1 MSARGCRLVA
11 IEGTHASG
19 KTTLVHA
26 LVAHY
31 QAQGVLVGCSEEPAR
46 TSPFM
51 EDIVIHGQGE
61 FDLIAEVDLFGA
73 QLSEQLR
80 ASRHLQLLICDKT
93 VINVL
98 AYARLVLD
106 TPPGSHT
113 AAVVAAMAQFC
124 AAWATVYDAVFYC
137 ADSYHQDNDPMRAK
151 VTHLQDATAHAVL
164 DTCTAAGVALHH
176 IPTGLTVDQ
185 RVTWVARQL
194 QAVLNRQPASR

>member
-1 MSARGCRLVA
+1 VDRGL
-11 IEGTHASG
+11 G

-31 QAQGVLVGCSEEPAR
+31 QAQGFLVGCSEEPAR
-46 TSPFM
+46 SSPFM
-51 EDIVIHGQGE
+51 EEIVIYGQGD

-93 VINVL
+93 VANVL

-106 TPPGSHT
+106 GSPGSHT
-113 AAVVAAMAQFC
+113 AGVLAAMSQFC
-124 AAWATVYDAVFYC
+124 AAWAPIYDAVFYC
-137 ADSYHQDNDPMRAK
+137 ADNYQQDNDPMRAK

-176 IPTGLTVDQ
+176 IPTGLTVDE
-185 RVTWVARQL
+185 RVHWVSQQLTRVVNRPEVAR
-194 QAVLNRQPASR
+194 

>member
-1 MSARGCRLVA
+1 MAARDCRLVA

-46 TSPFM
+46 ASPFM
-51 EDIVIHGQGE
+51 EEIVIHGRGD
-61 FDLIAEVDLFGA
+61 FDLVAEVDLFGA

-80 ASRHLQLLICDKT
+80 ASRQLQLLICDKT
-93 VINVL
+93 VVNVL

-106 TPPGSHT
+106 ASPGTHT
-113 AAVVAAMAQFC
+113 AAVLAAIAQFC
-124 AAWATVYDAVFYC
+124 SAWAPVYDAVFYC
-137 ADSYHQDNDPMRAK
+137 ADSYQQGPDPMRAK
-151 VTHLQDATAHAVL
+151 VSHLQDDAAHAVL

-176 IPTGLTVDQ
+176 IPTGLDVAD
-185 RVTWVARQL
+185 RVAWVARFVDPL
-194 QAVLNRQPASR
+194 LSPVAAAH

>member
-1 MSARGCRLVA
+1 MAARGCRLIAV
-11 IEGTHASG
+11 EGTHASG

-31 QAQGVLVGCSEEPAR
+31 QAQGVLVGCSEESAR
-46 TSPFM
+46 SSPFM
-51 EDIVIHGQGE
+51 EDIVIHGQGD

-80 ASRHLQLLICDKT
+80 ASRHLQVLICDKT
-93 VINVL
+93 VVNVL

-106 TPPGSHT
+106 SSPGSHT
-113 AAVVAAMAQFC
+113 ASVLAAMTQFC
-124 AAWATVYDAVFYC
+124 AAWAPIYDAVFYC
-137 ADSYHQDNDPMRAK
+137 ADNYHQDNDPMRAR

-176 IPTGLTVDQ
+176 IPTGLTVDE
-185 RVTWVARQL
+185 RVHWVSEQL
-194 QAVLNRQPASR
+194 SRIVNRSEPAH